1 MNFEFRDFENILS
14 WFCRIFYTNYLNI
27 SKHIIF
33 IEFWILRLWNISY
46 YRGFVEFYKNY
57 LNILL
62 NFCFP
67 GSSPV
72 QPCQGV
78 VPAQPCLGI
87 SSHTATA
94 WSFPSP
100 TYIYQTLAKPS
111 GGLRIVAERHP
122 LGRCTRHARHFKG
135 FNSSTLL
142 RVSSDMRSV
151 GWRVTDRVP
160 KVVFRWW
167 MDLHR
172 LSARLSVYCKSMFI
186 SKNFRE
192 RLRLSFTELLEHH
205 GSSGSMVACC
215 RFTVTV
221 NRLSVAGLQMEI
233 DSLLKLCRSFPSPPP
248 PPPHSHCQQSNVS
261 VSSIPPC
268 LPPQPDPSWPAFSSV
283 RLAQFCS
290 VGSARLSF
298 D

>member
-1 MNFEFRDFENILS
+1 M
-14 WFCRIFYTNYLNI
+14 
-27 SKHIIF
+27 
-33 IEFWILRLWNISY
+33 
-46 YRGFVEFYKNY
+46 
-57 LNILL
+57 L

-87 SSHTATA
+87 SSRTATA

-172 LSARLSVYCKSMFI
+172 LSARLSVYCRLIVI
-186 SKNFRE
+186 SENFRE
-192 RLRLSFTELLEHH
+192 RLRLSFKELLEHH
-205 GSSGSMVACC
+205 RRSGSMVACC

-221 NRLSVAGLQMEI
+221 KRLSVVCLQMEI
-233 DSLLKLCRSFPSPPP
+233 DSSLICAALAP
-248 PPPHSHCQQSNVS
+248 CQPSNVNIS
-261 VSSIPPC
+261 KWSFSISVYLLHVKFYLFAALLDVHTYWVSSTILC
-268 LPPQPDPSWPAFSSV
+268 LCFSPYV
-283 RLAQFCS
+283 PGKF
-290 VGSARLSF
+290 
-298 D
+298 